1 MLKHNHITRDIKK
14 EGECPACDAYHANH
28 KYRHNPNAIYGDKQS
43 EDEVDQLVQLAAAK
57 HGILLMRNNSGA
69 LKNENGT
76 PVRFGLHNISP
87 EQNEKFKS
95 SDRIAIMP
103 ITITPEMVG
112 KTVGV
117 FVAVEMK
124 KSPWEYTGKD
134 REEGQKNFIDYINA
148 RGGVAFFCESVETFN
163 NAIDTFKE
171 RMKA

>member
-1 MLKHNHITRDIKK
+1 M
-14 EGECPACDAYHANH
+14 
-28 KYRHNPNAIYGDKQS
+28 KQS
-43 EDEVDQLVQLAAAK
+43 EDEVDQLVQLEAAK
-57 HGILLMRNNSGA
+57 IGLLLMRNNSGA
-69 LKNENGT
+69 LKNESGT

-87 EQNEKFKS
+87 EQNDKFKS

-103 ITITPEMVG
+103 VTITPEMVG

-124 KSPWEYTGKD
+124 KHPWKYTGKD
-134 REEGQKNFIDYINA
+134 REEGQKNFIDYINT
-148 RGGVAFFCESVETFN
+148 RGGIAFFCESVESFN